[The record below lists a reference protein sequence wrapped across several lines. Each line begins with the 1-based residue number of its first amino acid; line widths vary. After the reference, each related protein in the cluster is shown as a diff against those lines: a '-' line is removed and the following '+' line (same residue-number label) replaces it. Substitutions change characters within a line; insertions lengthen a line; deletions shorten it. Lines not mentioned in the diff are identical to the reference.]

1 VFAFLRK
8 RLQGFFERHPSLEL
22 AGALLFIVLGLGVL
36 LLNPEGEGRYGI
48 SDVRHR
54 TCVDP
59 SDACPSD
66 ASDTANSRLRQ
77 RRLAAVTCGDTRERL
92 LPVRG
97 RGSTECCLRPGS
109 DV

>member
-48 SDVRHR
+48 PMYVIGPALILLMLVPATRAIR
-54 TCVDP
+54 RIR
-59 SDACPSD
+59 
-66 ASDTANSRLRQ
+66 ASGKDDSLQ
-77 RRLAAVTCGDTRERL
+77 
-92 LPVRG
+92 
-97 RGSTECCLRPGS
+97 
-109 DV
+109 